1 MTEYGDERN
10 SDAFYGDGLSRA
22 LSKLPERSRIVVIGQ
37 PDTGKSTFVALLARH
52 FHRFSRRVAV
62 VDTDVGQADLGPP
75 GFVSYGFL
83 EDHVGPA
90 EHEGQERY
98 GGRYKQCEQC
108 QGQEGL
114 SRQPAS
120 LRGVMRQGSYLVGST
135 SPYGRH
141 LPVVTGAEACV
152 RYAEKAGA
160 DIILVDTSGLV
171 SPRVGVQL
179 KCAKACAIQPHLIIA
194 LSAPGT
200 GPLLDNLGLLGFDV
214 VRLMPGLHVRAKT
227 TVQRREN
234 RVGGWNRYLHG
245 ALSFPLELSSVR
257 VCPWWGETRYVD
269 TGDMPTGTVVA
280 VPDPLRPGLQI
291 PGVWIQSG
299 SGPTVFGALPP
310 GYEPGSVWATS
321 YKLGLNGKQV
331 TLA

>member
-1 MTEYGDERN
+1 MTEYG
-10 SDAFYGDGLSRA
+10 DAFYGDGLSRA
-22 LSKLPERSRIVVIGQ
+22 LSKLPERSRIMVVGQ
-37 PDTGKSTFVALLARH
+37 PDTGKSTLVALLARH
-52 FHRFSRRVAV
+52 FQRISRRVAV
-62 VDTDVGQADLGPP
+62 VDTDVGQADVGPP
-75 GFVSYGFL
+75 GFISYGF
-83 EDHVGPA
+83 VG
-90 EHEGQERY
+90 
-98 GGRYKQCEQC
+98 QCE
-108 QGQEGL
+108 GQEGL

-120 LRGVMRQGSYLVGST
+120 LRGAMRQGSYLVGST

-257 VCPWWGETRYVD
+257 VYSWWGETRYVD

-280 VPDPLRPGLQI
+280 VPDPLRLGLQI
-291 PGVWIQSG
+291 PGVWIQSE